1 MGGLARQTTIF
12 ACNKGYSCPLV
23 IVGFKICG
31 VGFAF
36 CNRLGEFRSPVFELV
51 TAIGRRGR
59 NRDFAPCSVF
69 QYRIGGLA
77 RQTTILARNK
87 GYSIRRLLHG
97 RRFIKQGFC
106 FAACF
111 ILIDETCL
119 LVAGRLVGGIVLR
132 VGFPCGVGIRLDGD
146 RDDQLCAGVSAVCA
160 FGNSIGL
167 IVKSSNFDRFA
178 ISNGN
183 TNVAGRSCIFPT
195 VAVVCDI
202 GHHDRNAG
210 VFCSLRSLQF
220 KVAGQGIAQYRIFAN
235 VQLKAGNLLADAL
248 ENFI

>member
-1 MGGLARQTTIF
+1 MGGLARQTTIL

-51 TAIGRRGR
+51 TVIGRRGR

-106 FAACF
+106 FVACF
-111 ILIDETCL
+111 ILIDEACL
-119 LVAGRLVGGIVLR
+119 LAVGRLVGGIVLR
-132 VGFPCGVGIRLDGD
+132 ASLPCGVGIWLDGD
-146 RDDQLCAGVSAVCA
+146 RDDQLCASVSAICV

-167 IVKSSNFDRFA
+167 IVKSSDINLFA
-178 ISNGN
+178 SSNGN
-183 TNVAGRSCIFPT
+183 INVAGISCIVPT
-195 VAVVCDI
+195 FAVACNI
-202 GHHDRNAG
+202 GFLDRNAG
-210 VFCSLRSLQF
+210 VFRSLRSIQF
-220 KVAGQGIAQYRIFAN
+220 KVAGQGIAQYCFFAN